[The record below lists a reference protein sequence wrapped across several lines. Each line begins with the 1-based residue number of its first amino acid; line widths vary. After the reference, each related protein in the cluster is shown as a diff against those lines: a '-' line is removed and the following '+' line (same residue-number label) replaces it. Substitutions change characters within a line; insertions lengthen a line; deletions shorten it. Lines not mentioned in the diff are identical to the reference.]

1 MSGLA
6 SSPAAAHPDWNAL
19 YSTAAAQAG
28 HFTTAQAA
36 HAGYSGP
43 LLHKH
48 QRAGRIRRVQR
59 GIYRL
64 VHYPPTEHEEFVAH
78 WLWSARIGVFSHQ
91 TALALHGL
99 SDLLPMQVHLTLPNS
114 WAGRRLRIP
123 QGLVLHFSDIPSK
136 SSAWAGPVP
145 LTVPART
152 LEDCAAIGL
161 APDLLRQ
168 AAREALLRGM
178 VARTEVSCVRAAMR
192 AFGGLRG

>member
-1 MSGLA
+1 MRSQA
-6 SSPAAAHPDWNAL
+6 PSRAATRPDWNIL
-19 YSTAAAQAG
+19 YETATAQAG

-36 HAGYSGP
+36 QAGYSGP

-48 QRAGRIRRVQR
+48 RHAGRIRRVQR

-64 VHYPPTEHEEFVAH
+64 VHYPPTEHEEFAAH
-78 WLWSARIGVFSHQ
+78 WLWSDRAGVFSHQ

-99 SDLLPMQVHLTLPNS
+99 SDLLPTRVHLTLPKS
-114 WAGRRLRIP
+114 WASRRLRIP
-123 QGLVLHFSDIPSK
+123 EGLVLHFSDLPRRSR
-136 SSAWAGPVP
+136 SWAGPVP
-145 LTVPART
+145 ITVPART

-168 AAREALLRGM
+168 AAREAVNRGL
-178 VARTEVSCVRAAMR
+178 VARTALSGVRAALR

>member
-1 MSGLA
+1 M
-6 SSPAAAHPDWNAL
+6 AHPDWDAL
-19 YSTAAAQAG
+19 YEAATAQAG

-36 HAGYSGP
+36 QAGYSGP

-48 QRAGRIRRVQR
+48 RRAGRIRRVQR

-78 WLWSARIGVFSHQ
+78 WLWSARAGVFSHQ

-99 SDLLPMQVHLTLPNS
+99 SDLLPMRVHLTLPAS
-114 WAGRRLRIP
+114 WAERRLRIP
-123 QGLVLHFSDIPSK
+123 KGLVLHFSDIQRK
-136 SSAWAGPVP
+136 SRSWAGPVP
-145 LTVPART
+145 LTVPERT

-168 AAREALLRGM
+168 AARQALDRSL
-178 VARTEVSCVRAAMR
+178 VSRTSLSGVRSALR
-192 AFGGLRG
+192 AFGGLKG